1 MQLRSLR
8 PKQGASLSQLNDLL
22 EGKGWKSAMPH
33 ALSDVMLLR
42 LATDFRRVEV
52 GFRPDTTPSEEARRS
67 LGIAMYLIMKVLI
80 DHPQRAGDRH
90 HMDLSDDALIQSV
103 KAYQIGLEREIL
115 TRITGFEPS
124 VSEDEIADEM
134 VRYANEL
141 HC

>member
-1 MQLRSLR
+1 MKLRSLR
-8 PKQGASLSQLNDLL
+8 PKQGASLAQLNDLL

>member
-1 MQLRSLR
+1 
-8 PKQGASLSQLNDLL
+8 
-22 EGKGWKSAMPH
+22 
-33 ALSDVMLLR
+33 
-42 LATDFRRVEV
+42 
-52 GFRPDTTPSEEARRS
+52 
-67 LGIAMYLIMKVLI
+67 MYLIMKVLI